1 MNKKWKKYKKIH
13 QYKTYTKDMTV
24 GTGICHMLEK
34 SLNML
39 EKSLNSHNDLTH
51 IRVITEINDRLRIN
65 LRHKKRFKR
74 KYEKNYTY
82 TLIYLIND

>member
-1 MNKKWKKYKKIH
+1 
-13 QYKTYTKDMTV
+13 MTV
-24 GTGICHMLEK
+24 GTGIGH
-34 SLNML
+34 ML

-51 IRVITEINDRLRIN
+51 VRVIKERNDRLRIN